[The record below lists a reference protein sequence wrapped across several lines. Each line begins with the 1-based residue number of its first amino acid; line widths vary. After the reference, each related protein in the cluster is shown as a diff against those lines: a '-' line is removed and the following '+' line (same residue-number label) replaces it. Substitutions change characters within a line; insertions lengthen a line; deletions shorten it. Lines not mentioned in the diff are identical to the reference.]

1 MFALEI
7 GTTTVIGEGVETTA
21 ELEALTMLGV
31 DAAQGYLIGRPT
43 LSPEDWSR
51 WGAPSAAAAP
61 RGPE

>member
-1 MFALEI
+1 
-7 GTTTVIGEGVETTA
+7 VETTA

-31 DAAQGYLIGRPT
+31 DAAQGYLIGRPS